1 MSLILQMDSS
11 DVDGDSLAGQ
21 DLSLGQSSWGWD
33 RVFDLAS
40 VVAGLGPG
48 WHEQHR

>member
-1 MSLILQMDSS
+1 MNSS

-21 DLSLGQSSWGWD
+21 NLSLGQSSWGWD
-33 RVFDLAS
+33 RVLFDVAS